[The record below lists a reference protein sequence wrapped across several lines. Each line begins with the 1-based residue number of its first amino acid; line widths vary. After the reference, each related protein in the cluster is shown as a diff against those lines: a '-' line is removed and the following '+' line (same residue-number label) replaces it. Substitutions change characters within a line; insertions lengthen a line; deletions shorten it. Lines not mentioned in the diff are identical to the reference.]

1 MTNEEIAAGLAS
13 VESRCKSNTHRLD
26 ELERRQNGLDDLI
39 SSVKVLACRQETVE
53 NDVKEIKTD
62 VKNLSVRPQ
71 RRFEGIL
78 DKLIYCMLASVLSL
92 LLARFG
98 IV

>member
-1 MTNEEIAAGLAS
+1 MTNVEIAAAMAS

-26 ELERRQNGLDDLI
+26 DLERRQNGLDDLI

-62 VKNLSVRPQ
+62 VKNLTARPQ
-71 RRFEGIL
+71 RRFEAVA
-78 DKLIYCMLASVLSL
+78 DKLIYALLASVLSF
-92 LLARFG
+92 LLAHAG

>member
-1 MTNEEIAAGLAS
+1 MTNEEIAAAMAS

-26 ELERRQNGLDDLI
+26 DLERRQNGLDELI
-39 SSVKVLACRQETVE
+39 SSVKVLSCRQETVE
-53 NDVKEIKTD
+53 RDVKEIKSD
-62 VKNLSVRPQ
+62 VKNLTARPQ
-71 RRFEGIL
+71 RRFEAMA
-78 DKLIYCMLASVLSL
+78 DKLIYAMLASIVSF

>member
-1 MTNEEIAAGLAS
+1 MTNEEFAAAMAS

-26 ELERRQNGLDDLI
+26 DLERRQNALDDLI

-62 VKNLSVRPQ
+62 VKNLTVRPVH
-71 RRFEGIL
+71 RFEAVA
-78 DKLIYCMLASVLSL
+78 DKLIYALLASVLSF
-92 LLARFG
+92 LLARIG